1 MSKQE
6 NRSKME
12 EARKAKMIAEL
23 PWEKKKA
30 KDKAKRESKR
40 NRWFNSFWKSEARKV
55 CEERLAHYE
64 STGNE
69 NKASIYR
76 SKLGK

>member
-1 MSKQE
+1 MSTKSTE
-6 NRSKME
+6 RLDDV
-12 EARKAKMIAEL
+12 RKAMQIAEL

-30 KDKAKRESKR
+30 KLKAKKENRR
-40 NRWFNSFWKSEARKV
+40 RWFGDFWKSEARKV

-69 NKASIYR
+69 WKASIYR
-76 SKLGK
+76 RKLGK